1 MTLKYTIQNPKSI
14 IFCLEESLS
23 IMITQV
29 PTVLSF
35 LHYINLLSQKL
46 RKIFGSYISHT
57 KNIMCFLFLSKVNPI
72 FPSRT
77 AMHVRGTVSGAYMES
92 HVKVFSGR
100 VLDGEATLMPA
111 SRQWLREAASE
122 VGGLET

>member
-1 MTLKYTIQNPKSI
+1 
-14 IFCLEESLS
+14 
-23 IMITQV
+23 
-29 PTVLSF
+29 
-35 LHYINLLSQKL
+35 
-46 RKIFGSYISHT
+46 
-57 KNIMCFLFLSKVNPI
+57 
-72 FPSRT
+72 
-77 AMHVRGTVSGAYMES
+77 MES